1 MTIETKR
8 PLLAGLA
15 GLLLLGLAPLA
26 RPQSRSASLPAPGAA
41 RPTLTVVLSLD
52 GVSWARLEQYR
63 PWYVAGLK
71 RLLDEGQVEAGARY
85 LHLNTET
92 SPGHAALSTGAPPR
106 VTGVVANRWIEQ
118 RPDGSMRSVGAAQ
131 QWATDVV
138 PGQPP
143 LFYREVEKD
152 GRLHVF
158 ALSRELE
165 LWERS
170 GEVGRAIVRMGQGPN
185 GETVVFDSE
194 DAITLFNL
202 RHGRPKETFPP
213 TTTIAGP
220 GNLRVP
226 TLGDRLVEASPASR
240 VVVVSG
246 KDRTTVFLA
255 GRDRR
260 HVAYWYDQETGRFTT
275 SAAYDA
281 FGVNGSAGRAIVNR
295 FNAAKAGSRVPVRF
309 GTLWEKL
316 PAPPARVGFGEPP
329 LPAPAPP
336 ATMWDFQLPTSGLGF
351 PHDLRLSDRGYYY
364 GVYVSPIVDELTAD
378 LATEF
383 ILDEPFRLG
392 RSAAPDVLMVG
403 FSAQD
408 TVSHS
413 YGNES
418 EENLDTIR
426 RLDLQVGRVLDAL
439 ERTLPKGSYV
449 VAMTADH
456 GFAVIPEAE
465 KARNPSFTG
474 GRLVNTERAMPTA
487 YERLNRYL
495 TEQLCLPPGSR
506 PLFGGEGWNI
516 AYNRPAFP
524 MRTVEGPCGPADR
537 PVTLAD
543 LDRAFP
549 KAVAAL
555 FSEEVETV
563 LLVSERDRWPAGH
576 PATEFARNDFD
587 LERSGDTFLI
597 PRPGVLMHW
606 DPARGSHHGSH
617 HAYDTHVPLV
627 FWGRPFPAGRNDRD
641 TTPYDLAPTLAE
653 LLGITL
659 PDATGRS
666 LLGR

>member
-1 MTIETKR
+1 MRKSLLPAFVAGLVALGPA
-8 PLLAGLA
+8 PLLAQA
-15 GLLLLGLAPLA
+15 TT
-26 RPQSRSASLPAPGAA
+26 RPSLV
-41 RPTLTVVLSLD
+41 VVLSLD
-52 GVSWARLEQYR
+52 GLSWSRLEHYR

-71 RLLDEGQVEAGARY
+71 RLLEEGQVETGARY
-85 LHLNTET
+85 RHLNTET
-92 SPGHAALSTGAPPR
+92 SPGHAALATGAPPR

-118 RPDGSMRSVGAAQ
+118 NPDGSMRSVGAAQ
-131 QWATDVV
+131 PWATDVV

-158 ALSRELE
+158 ALARELE

-170 GEVGRAIVRMGQGPN
+170 GETGRAIVRLGEGPA

-194 DAITLFNL
+194 DAITLFSL
-202 RHGRPKETFPP
+202 THGRPKESFRP
-213 TTTIAGP
+213 TTTATGP

-226 TLGDRLVEASPASR
+226 TLGDRLVEASPQSR

-260 HVAYWYDQETGRFTT
+260 HVAYWYDQETGRFVT
-275 SAAYDA
+275 SSAYDT
-281 FGVNGSAGRAIVNR
+281 FGPTGAAGRAIVSR
-295 FNAAKAGSRVPVRF
+295 FNVQKAGSQLPVRF
-309 GTLWEKL
+309 GTLWERL
-316 PAPPARVGFGEPP
+316 PAPAARVGFGDPA
-329 LPAPAPP
+329 LPAPVSGL
-336 ATMWDFQLPTSGLGF
+336 WDFQLPTNGLGF
-351 PHDLRLSDRGYYY
+351 PHDLRLSERGYFY
-364 GVYVSPIVDELTAD
+364 GVYTSPFVDEITAD
-378 LATEF
+378 LAVDF
-383 ILDEPFRLG
+383 VADEAFRLG
-392 RSAAPDVLMVG
+392 RSGAPDLLAIG

-408 TVSHS
+408 VVSHS

-426 RLDLQVGRVLDAL
+426 RLDLQVGRVFDAL
-439 ERTLPKGSYV
+439 ERSLPRGSYV
-449 VAMTADH
+449 VAMSADH
-456 GFAVIPEAE
+456 GFALIPEAE
-465 KARNPSFTG
+465 RARNPTFTG
-474 GRLVNTERAMPTA
+474 GRLVNTERAMPTV

-495 TEQLCLPPGSR
+495 TQQLCLPPGSR
-506 PLFGGEGWNI
+506 PVFGGEGWNV

-537 PVTLAD
+537 PVALPD

-555 FSEEVETV
+555 YSEEVETV
-563 LLVSERDRWPAGH
+563 LLVSGRDSWPAELA
-576 PATEFARNDFD
+576 ATEFARNDFD
-587 LERSGDTFLI
+587 AERSGDAFLV

-606 DPARGSHHGSH
+606 DPGRGSHHGSH
-617 HAYDTHVPLV
+617 HEYDTHVPLV
-627 FWGRPFPAGRNDRD
+627 FWGKPFAAGRKDRD

-653 LLGITL
+653 LLGVTL
-659 PDATGRS
+659 PDATGTS